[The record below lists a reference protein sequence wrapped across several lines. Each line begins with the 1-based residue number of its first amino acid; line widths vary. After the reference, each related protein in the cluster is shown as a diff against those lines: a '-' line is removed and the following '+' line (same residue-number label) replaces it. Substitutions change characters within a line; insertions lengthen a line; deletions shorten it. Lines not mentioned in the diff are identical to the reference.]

1 MSNVSDAVRKI
12 GEEIVALAE
21 MMEHGS
27 TSAVAEAQR
36 TPAAE
41 EKPAE
46 EKTLPRLEDVRAVLA
61 EISRNGKTAEMKAL
75 LTKFGATK
83 LSDIDPADYPSLL
96 AAAKEVQDA

>member
-21 MMEHGS
+21 MMEHKAAADEA
-27 TSAVAEAQR
+27 SA
-36 TPAAE
+36 PAAE
-41 EKPAE
+41 EMPTDVA
-46 EKTLPRLEDVRAVLA
+46 LPKLEDVRAVLA
-61 EISRNGKTAEMKAL
+61 EISRKGKTAEMKAL

-83 LSDIDPADYPSLL
+83 LSDINPSDYPSLL

>member
-12 GEEIVALAE
+12 GEEIIALSNLIGQE
-21 MMEHGS
+21 ES
-27 TSAVAEAQR
+27 TTAEAA
-36 TPAAE
+36 PVVE
-41 EKPAE
+41 EKETP
-46 EKTLPRLEDVRAVLA
+46 LPKLEDVQAVLA